1 VHIAADDG
9 GSAGDGRRLA
19 LSMPNETPYARL
31 TPDLV
36 LDAISACGLWPD
48 GRLLALNSYENRV
61 WQIGLEDARPVIA
74 KFYRP
79 GRWSDA
85 AILEEH
91 AFAQELA
98 EAELPVVAP
107 LSFAGR
113 TLLHHDGFRYALSP
127 RHGGRAPS
135 LESSD
140 QLAWLG
146 RLIARMHGVGAR
158 HPFAYRGNL
167 DRNTLVAQPMQAVLA
182 STLLPPSVHDRYR
195 YAVERVDRLIA
206 ARFDVVGPVRRLRLH
221 GDCHPGNVLW
231 TDAGPHFVDLDDARM
246 GPAVQD
252 LWMLAHDQRAMEA
265 LLEGY
270 TSMRDFDHAELALI
284 PALRAMRQVHYA
296 GWIAARWHDPAFPAA
311 FPFAAEPRWWEQH
324 ITDLHEQADELE

>member
-1 VHIAADDG
+1 M
-9 GSAGDGRRLA
+9 S
-19 LSMPNETPYARL
+19 NETPYARL

-36 LDAISACGLWPD
+36 LDAITACGRWPD

-61 WQIGLEDARPVIA
+61 WQVGLEDDAPLIA

-98 EAELPVVAP
+98 DAELPVVAP
-107 LSFAGR
+107 LAFGGR
-113 TLLHHDGFRYALSP
+113 TLLHHDGYRYALSP
-127 RHGGRAPS
+127 KHGGRAPS
-135 LESSD
+135 LESPD
-140 QLAWLG
+140 QLEWLG
-146 RLIARMHGVGAR
+146 RLIARMHSVGAR
-158 HPFAYRGNL
+158 SAFAHREKL
-167 DRNTLVAQPMQAVLA
+167 DRETLIVKPMRAVLA
-182 STLLPPSVHDRYR
+182 SNLLPASLADHYR
-195 YAVERVDRLIA
+195 AAVERVDRAVA
-206 ARFDVVGPVRRLRLH
+206 ARFEAIGPVRTLRLH

-231 TDAGPHFVDLDDARM
+231 TDAGPHFVDLDDART

-252 LWMLAHDQRAMEA
+252 LWMLAHDERAMQA

-270 TSMRDFDHAELALI
+270 GSMRDFDHAELALV

-296 GWIAARWHDPAFPAA
+296 GWIAVRWQDPAFPAA
-311 FPFAAEPRWWEQH
+311 FPFAAEARWWEQH
-324 ITDLHEQADELE
+324 MTDLHEQAEELE

>member
-1 VHIAADDG
+1 MSD
-9 GSAGDGRRLA
+9 
-19 LSMPNETPYARL
+19 ETPYTRL

-36 LDAISACGLWPD
+36 LDAVTACGLWPD

-61 WQIGLEDARPVIA
+61 WQVGLEEVSPVIA

-79 GRWSDA
+79 GRWNDA

-91 AFAQELA
+91 AFARELA

-107 LSFAGR
+107 STFAGR
-113 TLLHHDGFRYALSP
+113 TLLHHHGFRYALSP

-135 LESSD
+135 LESAS
-140 QLAWLG
+140 QLEWLG
-146 RLIARMHGVGAR
+146 RLIARMHNVGTRTA
-158 HPFAYRGNL
+158 FAHRGRI
-167 DRNTLVAQPMQAVLA
+167 DRDTLIAHPMQAVLA
-182 STLLPPSVHDRYR
+182 SSLLPVTLHERYR
-195 YAVERVDRLIA
+195 HAVERVDRLVA
-206 ARFDVVGPVRRLRLH
+206 TRFETAGPVRMLRLH

-231 TDAGPHFVDLDDARM
+231 TDTGPHFVDLDDARM

-252 LWMLAHDQRAMEA
+252 LWMLAHDERAMGA

-270 TSMRDFDHAELALI
+270 ASMRDFDDAELALI

-296 GWIAARWHDPAFPAA
+296 GWIAARWLDPAFPAA

-324 ITDLHEQADELE
+324 ITDLHEQADELEKCE

>member
-1 VHIAADDG
+1 MSD
-9 GSAGDGRRLA
+9 
-19 LSMPNETPYARL
+19 ETPYARL

-36 LDAISACGLWPD
+36 LDAITACGYWPD

-61 WQIGLEDARPVIA
+61 WQVGLEEAAPVIA

-98 EAELPVVAP
+98 DAELPVVAP

-113 TLLHHDGFRYALSP
+113 SLLHHDGYRYALSP
-127 RHGGRAPS
+127 RHGGRAPM
-135 LESSD
+135 LESAE

-158 HPFAYRGNL
+158 AAFVHRGRI
-167 DRNTLVAQPMQAVLA
+167 DRETLIMQPMHAVLA
-182 STLLPPSVHDRYR
+182 SNLLSASLHDRYR
-195 YAVERVDRLIA
+195 QAVERVNRQVA
-206 ARFDVVGPVRRLRLH
+206 ARFEAVGTVRTLRLH

-252 LWMLAHDQRAMEA
+252 LWMLAHDEGAMQA
-265 LLEGY
+265 LLDGY
-270 TSMRDFDHAELALI
+270 VSMRDFDHAELALV

-296 GWIAARWHDPAFPAA
+296 GWIASRWHDPAFPAA

-324 ITDLHEQADELE
+324 IADLHEQADELE

>member
-1 VHIAADDG
+1 
-9 GSAGDGRRLA
+9 
-19 LSMPNETPYARL
+19 MPNATPYARL

-36 LDAISACGLWPD
+36 LDAMTACGLWPD

-61 WQIGLEDARPVIA
+61 WQVGLEDARPVIA

-91 AFAQELA
+91 GFAQELA

-107 LSFAGR
+107 LRFAER

-127 RHGGRAPS
+127 RHGGRAPA
-135 LESSD
+135 LESTE
-140 QLAWLG
+140 QLEWLG
-146 RLIARMHGVGAR
+146 RLIARIHNVGAR
-158 HPFAYRGNL
+158 AAFAHRGRI
-167 DRNTLVAQPMQAVLA
+167 DRDTLIAQPVRAVLA
-182 STLLPPSVHDRYR
+182 SSLLAPGLHDRYR
-195 YAVERVDRLIA
+195 LATERVDRLVA
-206 ARFDVVGPVRRLRLH
+206 ARYDAVGPLRTLRLH

-252 LWMLAHDQRAMEA
+252 LWMLAHDEPALQA

-270 TSMRDFDHAELALI
+270 ASMRDFDHAELLLI
-284 PALRAMRQVHYA
+284 PVLRAMRQVHYA
-296 GWIAARWHDPAFPAA
+296 GWIAARWDDPAFPAA
-311 FPFAAEPRWWEQH
+311 FPFAAEARWWEQH
-324 ITDLHEQADELE
+324 IIDLHEQADELE

>member
-1 VHIAADDG
+1 M
-9 GSAGDGRRLA
+9 S
-19 LSMPNETPYARL
+19 NETPYARL

-36 LDAISACGLWPD
+36 LDAITACGLWPD

-61 WQIGLEDARPVIA
+61 WQVGLEDAAPAIA

-98 EAELPVVAP
+98 DAELPVVAP
-107 LSFAGR
+107 LAFSGR
-113 TLLHHDGFRYALSP
+113 TLLHHDGYRYALSP

-135 LESSD
+135 LESTD
-140 QLAWLG
+140 QLEWLG
-146 RLIARMHGVGAR
+146 RLIARMHSVGAR
-158 HPFAYRGNL
+158 STFAHREKL
-167 DRNTLVAQPMQAVLA
+167 DRETLIVKPMRAVLA
-182 STLLPPSVHDRYR
+182 SDLFPNSLTDRYR
-195 YAVERVDRLIA
+195 AAVERVDHA
-206 ARFDVVGPVRRLRLH
+206 VTARFEAVGPVRTLRLH

-231 TDAGPHFVDLDDARM
+231 TDAGPHFVDLDDART

-252 LWMLAHDQRAMEA
+252 LWMLAHDERAMEA

-270 TSMRDFDHAELALI
+270 GSMRDFDHAELALV

-296 GWIAARWHDPAFPAA
+296 GWIAARWQDPAFPAA
-311 FPFAAEPRWWEQH
+311 FPFAAEARWWDQH